1 MQMNW
6 ITEYQNNEKEKEEVI
21 HFANEA
27 EELNEDI
34 SIGVIWDVTY
44 EDEQSEDTKKLL
56 ERRRKKMRQCESM
69 IKCQN

>member
-44 EDEQSEDTKKLL
+44 EDEQSEDTEELL
-56 ERRRKKMRQCESM
+56 ERKRKKMRQSESM

>member
-21 HFANEA
+21 HFVNEV

>member
-44 EDEQSEDTKKLL
+44 EDEPSEDTKKLL

>member
-21 HFANEA
+21 HFASEV

>member
-44 EDEQSEDTKKLL
+44 EDEQSEDIKELL
-56 ERRRKKMRQCESM
+56 ERKRKKMRQCESM

>member
-21 HFANEA
+21 HFVNEV

-44 EDEQSEDTKKLL
+44 EDEQSEDIKELL
-56 ERRRKKMRQCESM
+56 ERKRKKMRQCESM

>member
-34 SIGVIWDVTY
+34 SIGMIWDVTY
-44 EDEQSEDTKKLL
+44 EDEQSEDIKELL

>member
-21 HFANEA
+21 HFANEV

-44 EDEQSEDTKKLL
+44 EDEQSEDIKELL
-56 ERRRKKMRQCESM
+56 ERKRKKMRQCESM

>member
-56 ERRRKKMRQCESM
+56 ERKRKKIRQCESM